1 MADDDT
7 AQTDTGIDPPA
18 DTPSD
23 DWTPPS
29 KEDYEKLQKALAK
42 ANAEAKTRREQLQA
56 AQRQTE
62 DDAGKAV
69 REAQE
74 AAEKKL
80 KPVAVRAAAKA
91 ALLEAGYQNPT
102 PERLTRAVKQL
113 DLDSIEIDDDGEV
126 SGLAEQVAA
135 VKADYPELFGSQE
148 KQTRAP
154 RVTASDRPGTNGR
167 VLSTGEKIAAM
178 ALGQT

>member
-7 AQTDTGIDPPA
+7 DTGTDQDA
-18 DTPSD
+18 ATGSD

-29 KEDYEKLQKALAK
+29 REEVDKLHKALAK
-42 ANAEAKTRREQLQA
+42 ANAEAKQRREQLQA

-62 DDAGKAV
+62 DDTGKAV

-74 AAEKKL
+74 AAEKRL

-91 ALLEAGYQNPT
+91 AFLEAGLQGGSDRVT
-102 PERLTRAVKQL
+102 KMAKLL
-113 DLDSIEIDDDGEV
+113 DLDALEIDDDGEV
-126 SGLAEQVAA
+126 TGLAEQVAA
-135 VKADYPELFGSQE
+135 VKEDYPELFTAE

-154 RVTASDRPGTNGR
+154 RVSASDRPGTNGR
-167 VLSTGEKIAAM
+167 TQSTGEKIAAM
-178 ALGQT
+178 VLGQ

>member
-1 MADDDT
+1 VADDQVENP
-7 AQTDTGIDPPA
+7 AEDPAP
-18 DTPSD
+18 TP
-23 DWTPPS
+23 WTPPT
-29 KEDYEKLQKALAK
+29 EDEWKRTQAALAK
-42 ANAEAKTRREQLQA
+42 ANTEAKQRREQLQA

-74 AAEKKL
+74 AAERRL

-91 ALLEAGYQNPT
+91 AFLEAGLQGGSD
-102 PERLTRAVKQL
+102 RVAKMVKLL
-113 DLDSIEIDDDGEV
+113 DLDALDIDADGEV
-126 SGLAEQVAA
+126 SGLTEQITT

-154 RVTASDRPGTNGR
+154 RVSASDRPGTNGR
-167 VLSTGEKIAAM
+167 TLTTGEKIAAM
-178 ALGQT
+178 VNQQ